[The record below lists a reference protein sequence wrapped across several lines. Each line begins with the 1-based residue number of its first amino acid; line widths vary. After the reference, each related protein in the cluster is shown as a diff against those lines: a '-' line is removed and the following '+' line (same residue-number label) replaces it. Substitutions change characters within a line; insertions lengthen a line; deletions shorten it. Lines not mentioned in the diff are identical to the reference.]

1 MIVSTPP
8 LVIFGAIVL
17 AALAALPVW
26 PWSRTWGYP
35 NAGAIAAALTV
46 ISINALVTHAI
57 A

>member
-1 MIVSTPP
+1 MIVSMPS
-8 LVIFGAIVL
+8 LIIFGAIVL

-46 ISINALVTHAI
+46 ISINALITHAI